1 MSSSSDDKENKN
13 DNDTPCYQKH
23 QHEKLQ
29 LLYVVAILL
38 WIFLTACYK
47 INPPRD
53 IFELAILLL
62 PVVCFIIAFVSI
74 HMISES
80 VEAMMLKAN
89 LLTIGLLVALPLIN
103 WTKETSVENKTL
115 FIQLAVT
122 AIILSLITLIDWWV
136 PKKYIYMQKHIKSI
150 LQTFAIVLLIFGLYR
165 FFCESCFGSGSG
177 ANSSG
182 SSGTGNGNS
191 SGASKGT
198 TSDSVVSLIGEVST
212 V

>member
-165 FFCESCFGSGSG
+165 FFCESCFTSDSD
-177 ANSSG
+177 SS
-182 SSGTGNGNS
+182 SNT
-191 SGASKGT
+191 ASKGT

-212 V
+212 I